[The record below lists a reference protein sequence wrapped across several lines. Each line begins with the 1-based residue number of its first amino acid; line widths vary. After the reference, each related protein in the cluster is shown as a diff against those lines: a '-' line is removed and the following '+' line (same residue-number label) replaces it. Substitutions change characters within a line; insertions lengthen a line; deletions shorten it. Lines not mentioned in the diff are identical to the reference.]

1 MEEKSAVIERFM
13 RTLKNKIY
21 KYMNSILKTCILIN
35 QMINK
40 HNNAYHRTNKMKPID
55 VKDKT
60 YINSIKEFNDL
71 KIKFDDHVRIS
82 KYKTFLEKVALQ
94 KDLKKFL

>member
-55 VKDKT
+55 VKSSTYDDFNVENMIKT
-60 YINSIKEFNDL
+60 IPL
-71 KIKFDDHVRIS
+71 KLMIM
-82 KYKTFLEKVALQ
+82 
-94 KDLKKFL
+94 

>member
-55 VKDKT
+55 VKSSTYDDFNVENMIKT
-60 YINSIKEFNDL
+60 IPLKLMIMWEYQNIKSL
-71 KIKFDDHVRIS
+71 
-82 KYKTFLEKVALQ
+82 LQ
-94 KDLKKFL
+94 KVTL

>member
-1 MEEKSAVIERFM
+1 MEKKSAVIERFM

-55 VKDKT
+55 VKSSTYDDFNVENMIKT
-60 YINSIKEFNDL
+60 IPL
-71 KIKFDDHVRIS
+71 KLMIM
-82 KYKTFLEKVALQ
+82 
-94 KDLKKFL
+94 